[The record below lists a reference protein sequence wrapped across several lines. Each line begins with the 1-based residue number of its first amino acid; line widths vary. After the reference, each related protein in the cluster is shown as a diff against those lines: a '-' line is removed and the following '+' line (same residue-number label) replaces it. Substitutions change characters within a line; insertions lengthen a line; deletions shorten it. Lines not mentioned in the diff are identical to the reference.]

1 MGYSHP
7 GGEGLVE
14 VVRVVEAWSDVVMIQ
29 KARAE
34 AVIARAE
41 AATASSHDVAIKFYL
56 LTYL

>member
-1 MGYSHP
+1 MK
-7 GGEGLVE
+7 

-34 AVIARAE
+34 AAIARAE

-56 LTYL
+56 LTYLEPI